1 MNIYRA
7 KVTLVPGRRGERR
20 ASMVDKNTYNKRL
33 NRTLLANV
41 GALLLLRVAMIVFD
55 LKVSPSHFLTLGI
68 VLAIGSFI
76 YNFRPDLDLAF
87 QIQQA
92 KASSEDEFTRCFKLA
107 AGGVFLL
114 VLFTSGMIAT
124 TLSPEVNPEKA
135 RLLSFLVPPA
145 LASISP
151 RFIAIFRLLADSY
164 RKI

>member
-1 MNIYRA
+1 MI
-7 KVTLVPGRRGERR
+7 
-20 ASMVDKNTYNKRL
+20 DKRTYNKQL

-41 GALLLLRVAMIVFD
+41 GAVLLLRVAMSVFE
-55 LKVSPSHFLTLGI
+55 LKVSPSQSLILGI

-92 KASSEDEFTRCFKLA
+92 KAASEDEFTRYFKLA

-114 VLFTSGMIAT
+114 LLFTSGLVAT
-124 TLSPEVNPEKA
+124 
-135 RLLSFLVPPA
+135 LLSSEINPGKATLISVLAPPV
-145 LASISP
+145 LASVYP